1 MSFLLPAA
9 FAAFAALL
17 LPILIHLSRRS
28 QTQRTEFAALRWIG
42 AKLRPRRRPVL
53 QERLLLLLRL
63 LLLAV
68 VVLWLAAPVWQRSAP
83 PRDWLLVTPGLDWR
97 GVSDLPAGDT
107 VQRRW
112 LAPGFPPLSTALPAP
127 SHAVPTA
134 SLLREWDADAPAGD
148 RLTVLVPESLGG
160 LDGQRLRL
168 GREVTWR
175 VLPGASAP
183 RRMPDTPLPALTLL
197 EGSTESAD
205 AVYFRAAYLSW
216 QAGLPEAKR
225 RALPQSGVT
234 ALAPD
239 AIAVQLQPGPLP
251 DALRTWL
258 ERGGTLV
265 LPAGTASVPADEWQI
280 LWRDDDGMP
289 LLRAAAAGDGRV
301 LQWQRPLDPQT
312 LPLLLEPEFAD
323 GLQRALTRQPAE
335 PDRARAVDHMPL
347 RGTAHAPVAPESL
360 RPWFALLAVLLFALE
375 RLLAARR
382 GVWSAP

>member
-1 MSFLLPAA
+1 MNFLLPAA
-9 FAAFAALL
+9 LAAFAALL

-28 QTQRTEFAALRWIG
+28 QTRRTEFAALRWIG
-42 AKLRPRRRPVL
+42 ARLRPRRRPVL

-63 LLLAV
+63 LLLATV
-68 VVLWLAAPVWQRSAP
+68 ALWLAAPVWQRSAP
-83 PRDWLLVTPGLDWR
+83 PRDWLLVTPGLAWR
-97 GVSDLPAGDT
+97 GVSDLPAGDA

-112 LAPGFPPLSTALPAP
+112 LAPGFPPLSTPMPAA
-127 SHAVPTA
+127 AVPVA

-160 LDGQRLRL
+160 LDGERLRL
-168 GREVTWR
+168 GRAVAWR
-175 VLPGASAP
+175 VLPGSSAP
-183 RRMPDTPLPALTLL
+183 RRMPDAPLPALILL
-197 EGSTESAD
+197 EGSTESA
-205 AVYFRAAYLSW
+205 AAAYFRAAYLSW
-216 QAGLPEAKR
+216 QAGLPEAER
-225 RALPQSGVT
+225 RALPQSGI
-234 ALAPD
+234 AGLAPD
-239 AIAVQLQPGPLP
+239 SIALRLQSGPLP

-265 LPAGTASVPADEWQI
+265 LPAGTAYAPAGEWRT

-301 LQWQRPLDPQT
+301 LQWQRALDPQT

-323 GLQRALTRQPAE
+323 GLQRALARQPAG
-335 PDRARAVDHMPL
+335 PDRARAVDHTPL
-347 RGTAHAPVAPESL
+347 RGTAHAPAAPESL

-375 RLLAARR
+375 RLLAAQR